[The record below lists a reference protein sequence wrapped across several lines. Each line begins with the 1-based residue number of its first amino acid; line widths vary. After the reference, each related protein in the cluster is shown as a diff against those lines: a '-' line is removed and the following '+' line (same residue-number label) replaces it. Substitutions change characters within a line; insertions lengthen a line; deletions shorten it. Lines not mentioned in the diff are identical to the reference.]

1 MISGDQKAVGDFTD
15 GDLDVN
21 RLAIYLQAH
30 NRVRV
35 ATLSLGLI
43 VAAAALYIGTGVFA
57 LTLGPKA
64 VGDYMRDRFMAGC
77 LIALAVLV
85 NIGIA
90 SVLTKRGGSFLARLI
105 LSLLA
110 TVGGSILMFGLIV
123 ASVMLMRR

>member
-1 MISGDQKAVGDFTD
+1 MMISGDQKAVGDFTD

-57 LTLGPKA
+57 LTLGGEQNGEPFS
-64 VGDYMRDRFMAGC
+64 D
-77 LIALAVLV
+77 
-85 NIGIA
+85 
-90 SVLTKRGGSFLARLI
+90 
-105 LSLLA
+105 
-110 TVGGSILMFGLIV
+110 
-123 ASVMLMRR
+123 